1 VLYRNGAFDLSFM
14 ARGNPRTGKGGG
26 QIDFAFPLGRKAAAA
41 GYPLKGYLRL
51 FSGYGASLID
61 YNARQTTLSVGFT
74 LNE

>member
-1 VLYRNGAFDLSFM
+1 
-14 ARGNPRTGKGGG
+14 
-26 QIDFAFPLGRKAAAA
+26 
-41 GYPLKGYLRL
+41 L